1 MRNHIRNAGWASFV
15 VAMMGLTAAGVAQ
28 QQPAPGTPTALP
40 SPPPREP
47 AWAFPVIQAQ
57 LPPEPPGPKQ
67 VEGSTKSYTP
77 GQIDDLLNP
86 PDWFPESHKPA
97 PSIVQKGH
105 GGALA
110 CGACHLMSGFG
121 HPESADLTG
130 FTADYFIQQMA
141 DFKAGVRKD
150 YARMNGIAKELSD
163 QEIREAAE
171 WFASLPRGKFVRV
184 VEAAMVPKTF
194 VGQGRMR
201 FIDPKQ
207 TGMEPIGSR
216 IIMLPEDQ
224 EKARLRDPRSGFVAY
239 VPPGSLSKGRALA
252 NGGGGKTV
260 ACNICHGEGLKGLAN
275 VPRLAGLHP
284 IYVARQLHLFKDGD
298 RSGPDAALMKKPVA
312 SLTDADILNLSA
324 YVASLAP

>member
-1 MRNHIRNAGWASFV
+1 MKARWSALFV
-15 VAMMGLTAAGVAQ
+15 GMLALTAASFAQ

-57 LPPEPPGPKQ
+57 LPPEAPGPKQ
-67 VEGSTKSYTP
+67 IEGSTKSYTP

-86 PDWFPESHKPA
+86 PDWFPEAHKPA

-171 WFASLPRGKFVRV
+171 WFAALPRGKWVRV

-201 FIDPKQ
+201 FVDPKQ

-260 ACNICHGEGLKGLAN
+260 ACNICHGDGLKGLAN
-275 VPRLAGLHP
+275 VPRLAGNHP
-284 IYVARQLHLFKDGD
+284 IYIARQLHLFKEGD
-298 RSGPDAALMKKPVA
+298 RTGPDSALMKKPVMN
-312 SLTDADILNLSA
+312 LTNADILNLSA
-324 YVASLAP
+324 YIASLPPS

>member
-1 MRNHIRNAGWASFV
+1 MKARWSMLVIT
-15 VAMMGLTAAGVAQ
+15 MMALTAAGLAQ

-40 SPPPREP
+40 SPPAREP

-67 VEGSTKSYTP
+67 IEGSTKSYTP

-86 PDWFPESHKPA
+86 PDWLPEAHKPA
-97 PSIVQKGH
+97 PAIVQKGH

-130 FTADYFIQQMA
+130 FTADYFVQQMA

-171 WFASLPRGKFVRV
+171 WFASLPRGKWVRV

-201 FIDPKQ
+201 FVDPNNA
-207 TGMEPIGSR
+207 GMEPIGAR

-224 EKARLRDPRSGFVAY
+224 TKARLRDPRSGFVAY
-239 VPPGSLSKGRALA
+239 VPPGSLAKGRALV

-260 ACNICHGEGLKGLAN
+260 ACTVCHGDGLKGLAN

-284 IYVARQLHLFKDGD
+284 IYVARQLHLFKEGD
-298 RSGPDAALMKKPVA
+298 RTGPDAPLMKKPVA
-312 SLTDADILNLSA
+312 NLTAADILNVSA
-324 YVASLAP
+324 YVASLTP

>member
-1 MRNHIRNAGWASFV
+1 MKARWSVLVITMMALTVAG
-15 VAMMGLTAAGVAQ
+15 LAQ
-28 QQPAPGTPTALP
+28 QQPAPGTPTVLA
-40 SPPPREP
+40 SPPAREP

-86 PDWFPESHKPA
+86 PDWFPEAHKPA

-171 WFASLPRGKFVRV
+171 WFASLPRGKWVRV

-201 FIDPKQ
+201 FVDPNNA
-207 TGMEPIGSR
+207 GMEPIGAR

-224 EKARLRDPRSGFVAY
+224 TKARLRDPRSGFVAY
-239 VPPGSLSKGRALA
+239 VPPGSLAKGRALV

-260 ACNICHGEGLKGLAN
+260 ACSVCHGDGLKGLAN

-284 IYVARQLHLFKDGD
+284 IYVARQLHLFKEGD
-298 RSGPDAALMKKPVA
+298 RTGPDAPLMKKPVA
-312 SLTDADILNLSA
+312 NLTAADILNLSA
-324 YVASLAP
+324 YIASLTP

>member
-1 MRNHIRNAGWASFV
+1 MKARWSVLVITMMALTVAG
-15 VAMMGLTAAGVAQ
+15 LAQ
-28 QQPAPGTPTALP
+28 QQPAPGTPTVLA
-40 SPPPREP
+40 SPPAREP

-86 PDWFPESHKPA
+86 PDWFPEAHKPA

-130 FTADYFIQQMA
+130 FTTDYFIQQMA

-171 WFASLPRGKFVRV
+171 WFASLPRGKWVRV

-201 FIDPKQ
+201 FVDPNNA
-207 TGMEPIGSR
+207 GMEPIGAR

-224 EKARLRDPRSGFVAY
+224 TKARLRDPRSGFVAY
-239 VPPGSLSKGRALA
+239 VPPGSLAKGRALV

-260 ACNICHGEGLKGLAN
+260 ACSVCHGDGLKGLAN

-284 IYVARQLHLFKDGD
+284 IYVARQLHLFKEGD
-298 RSGPDAALMKKPVA
+298 RTGPDAPLMKKPVA
-312 SLTDADILNLSA
+312 NLTAADILNLSA
-324 YVASLAP
+324 YIASLTP

>member
-1 MRNHIRNAGWASFV
+1 
-15 VAMMGLTAAGVAQ
+15 
-28 QQPAPGTPTALP
+28 
-40 SPPPREP
+40 
-47 AWAFPVIQAQ
+47 
-57 LPPEPPGPKQ
+57 
-67 VEGSTKSYTP
+67 
-77 GQIDDLLNP
+77 
-86 PDWFPESHKPA
+86 
-97 PSIVQKGH
+97 
-105 GGALA
+105 
-110 CGACHLMSGFG
+110 
-121 HPESADLTG
+121 
-130 FTADYFIQQMA
+130 
-141 DFKAGVRKD
+141 VRKD

-207 TGMEPIGSR
+207 TGMEPIGNR

-239 VPPGSLSKGRALA
+239 VPTGSLSKGRALA
-252 NGGGGKTV
+252 AGGGGKTV

-284 IYVARQLHLFKDGD
+284 IYVARQLYLFKDGD
-298 RSGPDAALMKKPVA
+298 RNGPDAPLMKKPVA

>member
-1 MRNHIRNAGWASFV
+1 MKARWSALFV
-15 VAMMGLTAAGVAQ
+15 GMLALTAASFAQ

-57 LPPEPPGPKQ
+57 LPPEAPGPKQ
-67 VEGSTKSYTP
+67 IEGSTKSYTP

-86 PDWFPESHKPA
+86 PDWFPEAHKPA

-171 WFASLPRGKFVRV
+171 WFASLPRGKWIRV

-201 FIDPKQ
+201 FVDPNNA
-207 TGMEPIGSR
+207 GMEPIGSR

-260 ACNICHGEGLKGLAN
+260 ACNICHGDGLKGLAN
-275 VPRLAGLHP
+275 VPRLAGNHP
-284 IYVARQLHLFKDGD
+284 IYIARQLHLFKEGD
-298 RSGPDAALMKKPVA
+298 RTGPDSALMKKPVMN
-312 SLTDADILNLSA
+312 LTNADILNLSA
-324 YVASLAP
+324 YIASLPPS

>member
-1 MRNHIRNAGWASFV
+1 MKARWSALV
-15 VAMMGLTAAGVAQ
+15 VGVIALSAAALAQ
-28 QQPAPGTPTALP
+28 QQPAPGTPTVLA
-40 SPPPREP
+40 SPPAREP

-67 VEGSTKSYTP
+67 VEGSAKSYTP

-86 PDWFPESHKPA
+86 PDWFPEAHKPA

-201 FIDPKQ
+201 FIDPKNP
-207 TGMEPIGSR
+207 GMEPIGNR

-239 VPPGSLSKGRALA
+239 VPPGSVASGRTLA

-260 ACNICHGEGLKGLAN
+260 ACDVCHGDGLKGLAN

-284 IYVARQLHLFKDGD
+284 IYVARQLHLFKEGD
-298 RSGPDAALMKKPVA
+298 RNGPDAPLMKKPVA
-312 SLTDADILNLSA
+312 GLTNADILNLSA